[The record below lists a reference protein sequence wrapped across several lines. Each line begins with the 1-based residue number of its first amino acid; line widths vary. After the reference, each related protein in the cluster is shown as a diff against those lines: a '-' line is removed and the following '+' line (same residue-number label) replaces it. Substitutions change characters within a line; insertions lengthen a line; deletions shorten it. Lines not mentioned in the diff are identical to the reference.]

1 MVMGQVSGRVRRL
14 GIISIIL
21 IVIVSYAL
29 FFYLQNI
36 TENNIKNRLFYQQKQ
51 KQLDSTKAISQHISA
66 DFDSVMARLQGLA
79 NSAYL
84 QNGLLSDNKTRRLME
99 ENYQQINSITDRLFI
114 VDKDNIVK
122 LNLVPPGQRNFL
134 GAWGI
139 YWTSRRCNGYRE
151 FLCKIRKYP

>member
-1 MVMGQVSGRVRRL
+1 MVMDQVSRRARKL

-21 IVIVSYAL
+21 IVGASYAL

-36 TENNIKNRLFYQQKQ
+36 TENSIKNRLFDQQKQ
-51 KQLDSTKAISQHISA
+51 KQLDSTKAISQHISS

-99 ENYQQINSITDRLFI
+99 ETYQNINLVTDRIFI
-114 VDKDNIVK
+114 LGKDTIVK
-122 LNLVPPGQRNFL
+122 VNLVP
-134 GAWGI
+134 
-139 YWTSRRCNGYRE
+139 
-151 FLCKIRKYP
+151 